1 MCGQGS
7 HEQGCAQD
15 VIPVVMEAV
24 KEDKLV
30 GELIVEISSCP
41 GWREDG
47 SRKSLLR
54 SDQSGKLG

>member
-1 MCGQGS
+1 
-7 HEQGCAQD
+7 
-15 VIPVVMEAV
+15 MEAV